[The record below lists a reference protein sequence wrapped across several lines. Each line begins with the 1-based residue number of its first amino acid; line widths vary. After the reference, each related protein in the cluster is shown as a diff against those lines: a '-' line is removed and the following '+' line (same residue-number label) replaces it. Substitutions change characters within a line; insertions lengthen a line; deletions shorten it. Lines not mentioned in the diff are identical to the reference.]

1 MIGTVVLTALVTIL
15 GMSVFHLI
23 RERDQ
28 DRSRNAEIKSENE
41 QLKSLVNFYKNNE
54 QYRRE
59 QHCYSEGVVD
69 GEKKAQLQQRFADG
83 LSNNGQATILINM
96 NDKIH

>member
-28 DRSRNAEIKSENE
+28 DRSRNAEIQSENE

-54 QYRRE
+54 QYRS
-59 QHCYSEGVVD
+59 C
-69 GEKKAQLQQRFADG
+69 L
-83 LSNNGQATILINM
+83 L
-96 NDKIH
+96 

>member
-23 RERDQ
+23 RERNQ
-28 DRSRNAEIKSENE
+28 DRSWNAEIQSENE

-54 QYRRE
+54 QYCRE
-59 QHCYSEGVVD
+59 QNCYSEGFID
-69 GEKKAQLQQRFADG
+69 GQKKAQLQQRFADG

>member
-23 RERDQ
+23 RERNQ
-28 DRSRNAEIKSENE
+28 DRSWNAEIQSENE

-54 QYRRE
+54 QYHRE
-59 QHCYSEGVVD
+59 QNCYAKGFVD
-69 GEKKAQLQQRFADG
+69 GQKKAQLQH
-83 LSNNGQATILINM
+83 M
-96 NDKIH
+96 NDKVH